1 MLTEQIVYTLQLV
14 KLVIRTSLLFLLIF
28 QNKIILF

>member
-14 KLVIRTSLLFLLIF
+14 KLVIPTSLLFLLIF
-28 QNKIILF
+28 QNKILLF